1 MTGKEKRCSYF
12 FSSSFLTGDSA
23 DLFFHP
29 CGVHKLKRKGKEGE
43 KEERKRGLEINDDAV
58 ITQRKR
64 EKRIPPKKA
73 ASFYFILF
81 FKPLFR
87 ILYVISERRGD
98 LKAFL
103 SFAGTKVIFKKKRD
117 RKKNV
122 VTLLEAIA
130 ISNPFS
136 FVFFL
141 KFIVD
146 VIIFF
151 LKKSSFVLLEDSPVL
166 CWKSTAQ

>member
-103 SFAGTKVIFKKKRD
+103 SFAGTKVIFKKKGIE
-117 RKKNV
+117 KKM
-122 VTLLEAIA
+122 
-130 ISNPFS
+130 
-136 FVFFL
+136 
-141 KFIVD
+141 
-146 VIIFF
+146 
-151 LKKSSFVLLEDSPVL
+151 SSL
-166 CWKSTAQ
+166 CWKRSLSPTLSLSFFFKVYCRCNNFFF